1 MVRQWQELFYEERF
15 SHSEWNY
22 NPDFVKLAE
31 AYEIPA
37 LKVSKKEE
45 IDLALD
51 FFLKDD
57 NASLLEV
64 MVPAEEKVFPMIPAG
79 KSQKDMLEFKD
90 LASLKS
96 K

>member
-22 NPDFVKLAE
+22 NPDFVKLAN

-37 LKVSKKEE
+37 MKVTQKDE
-45 IDLALD
+45 IDMALD

-57 NASLLEV
+57 KASFLEV
-64 MVPAEEKVFPMIPAG
+64 LVPAEEKVFPMIPAG
-79 KSQKDMLEFKD
+79 LSQKDMIEFKD
-90 LASLKS
+90 LAGLKV

>member
-15 SHSEWNY
+15 SHSEWNF
-22 NPDFVKLAE
+22 NPDFVKLAQ

-57 NASLLEV
+57 SASLLEV
-64 MVPAEEKVFPMIPAG
+64 MVPAEEQVFPMIPAG

>member
-1 MVRQWQELFYEERF
+1 
-15 SHSEWNY
+15 
-22 NPDFVKLAE
+22 VKLAE

-90 LASLKS
+90 LASLKA